1 MVEIG
6 ALDCGSNS
14 TRLLISTVENGTLEN
29 LYKEHQVTRLSDS
42 IDKTGRI
49 SDDSKKRFFKVLRK
63 YMRKI
68 EEYEVQE
75 VFCIGTA
82 VFRNSKNSDEVID
95 EVKKRFNLDIKIISG
110 EEEGLLTSLGV
121 QSSFKN
127 LQNYLIVDIGGQS
140 TELITDIENKL
151 DIQSEDIGVVSM
163 SENYFTE
170 NPISIDK
177 ERNATNYFND
187 IFHDKDY
194 GHRQLIGVSGTFT
207 SLGSIYLNQKKYDEN
222 EIDKVIIS
230 YDSVKNIYEDLKTLS
245 VPKIISE
252 YPSLDPK
259 RAVTIT
265 SGLFLVINLLKKYK
279 ITQLKVSK
287 SDILEGLIPVSY
299 THLTLPTKA

>member
-6 ALDCGSNS
+6 AIDCGSNS
-14 TRLLISTVENGTLEN
+14 TRLLISRVENGKLKN
-29 LYKEHQVTRLSDS
+29 LHKEHQVTRLSDN
-42 IDKTGRI
+42 IDKTGTI

-68 EEYEVQE
+68 EEYKVQE

-95 EVKKRFNLDIKIISG
+95 EVKKRFNLEIKMISG
-110 EEEGLLTSLGV
+110 KEEGLLTSLGV
-121 QSSFKN
+121 QSSFEN
-127 LQNYLIVDIGGQS
+127 LENYLIVDIGGQS
-140 TELITDIENKL
+140 TELITDIDHKL

-163 SENYFTE
+163 SENYFNE
-170 NPISIDK
+170 NPINTNN
-177 ERNATNYFND
+177 EETATNFFND

-194 GHRQLIGVSGTFT
+194 AHRQLIGVSGTFT
-207 SLGSIYLNQKKYDEN
+207 SLGSIYLNQKIYDEN

-230 YDSVKNIYEDLKTLS
+230 YDSVENIYENLKTLS
-245 VPKIISE
+245 VPQIIST

-265 SGLFLVINLLKKYK
+265 SGLFLVKNLLKKYK

-287 SDILEGLIPVSY
+287 SDILEGLILKY
-299 THLTLPTKA
+299 F

>member
-6 ALDCGSNS
+6 AIDCGSNS
-14 TRLLISTVENGTLEN
+14 TRLLISTVENGKLEN
-29 LYKEHQVTRLSDS
+29 LHKEHQVTRLSDN
-42 IDKTGRI
+42 IDKTGMI

-68 EEYEVQE
+68 EEYKVQE

-82 VFRNSKNSDEVID
+82 VFRNSKNADEVID
-95 EVKKRFNLDIKIISG
+95 EVKKRFNLEIKMISG

-121 QSSFKN
+121 QSSFEN
-127 LQNYLIVDIGGQS
+127 LENYLIVDIGGQS
-140 TELITDIENKL
+140 TELITDIDHKL

-163 SENYFTE
+163 SENYFNE
-170 NPISIDK
+170 NPINIDK
-177 ERNATNYFND
+177 EETATNFFND

-194 GHRQLIGVSGTFT
+194 AHRELIGVSGTFT
-207 SLGSIYLNQKKYDEN
+207 SLGSIYLNQKIYDEN

-230 YDSVKNIYEDLKTLS
+230 YDSVENIYENLKTLS
-245 VPKIISE
+245 IPQIISR

-265 SGLFLVINLLKKYK
+265 SGLFLVKNLLKKYK

-287 SDILEGLIPVSY
+287 SDILEGLILKY
-299 THLTLPTKA
+299 F

>member
-95 EVKKRFNLDIKIISG
+95 EVKKRFNLEIKMISG

-121 QSSFKN
+121 QSSFEN
-127 LQNYLIVDIGGQS
+127 LENYLIVDIGGQS

-287 SDILEGLIPVSY
+287 SDILEGLILKY
-299 THLTLPTKA
+299 F

>member
-82 VFRNSKNSDEVID
+82 VFRKSKNSDEVID

-177 ERNATNYFND
+177 EKNATNYFND

-287 SDILEGLIPVSY
+287 SDILEGLILKY
-299 THLTLPTKA
+299 F

>member
-82 VFRNSKNSDEVID
+82 VFRNSKNSDEIID

-287 SDILEGLIPVSY
+287 SDILEGLILKY
-299 THLTLPTKA
+299 F

>member
-68 EEYEVQE
+68 EEYKVQE

-82 VFRNSKNSDEVID
+82 VFRNSKNADEVID
-95 EVKKRFNLDIKIISG
+95 EVKKRFNLEIKMISG

-121 QSSFKN
+121 QSSFEN
-127 LQNYLIVDIGGQS
+127 LENYLIVDIGGQS
-140 TELITDIENKL
+140 TELITDIDHKL

-163 SENYFTE
+163 SENYFNE
-170 NPISIDK
+170 NPVNFDK
-177 ERNATNYFND
+177 EETATNFFND

-194 GHRQLIGVSGTFT
+194 AHRQLIGVSGTFT
-207 SLGSIYLNQKKYDEN
+207 SLGSIYLNQKIYDEN

-230 YDSVKNIYEDLKTLS
+230 YDSVENIYENLKTLS
-245 VPKIISE
+245 VPKIIST

-265 SGLFLVINLLKKYK
+265 SGLFLVKNLLKKYK

-287 SDILEGLIPVSY
+287 SDILEGLILKY
-299 THLTLPTKA
+299 F

>member
-140 TELITDIENKL
+140 TELIRDIENKL

-287 SDILEGLIPVSY
+287 SDILEGLILKY
-299 THLTLPTKA
+299 F

>member
-245 VPKIISE
+245 VPKIISK

-287 SDILEGLIPVSY
+287 SDILEGLILKY
-299 THLTLPTKA
+299 F

>member
-6 ALDCGSNS
+6 AIDCGSNS
-14 TRLLISTVENGTLEN
+14 TRLLISTVENGNLEN
-29 LYKEHQVTRLSDS
+29 LHKEHQVTRLSDN
-42 IDKTGRI
+42 IDKTGAI
-49 SDDSKKRFFKVLRK
+49 SNDSKKRFFKVLRK

-68 EEYEVQE
+68 EEYKVQE

-82 VFRNSKNSDEVID
+82 VFRNSKNADEVID
-95 EVKKRFNLDIKIISG
+95 EVKKRFNLEIKMISG

-121 QSSFKN
+121 QSSFEN
-127 LQNYLIVDIGGQS
+127 LENYLIVDIGGQS
-140 TELITDIENKL
+140 TELITDIDHKL

-163 SENYFTE
+163 SENYFNE
-170 NPISIDK
+170 NPINTNN
-177 ERNATNYFND
+177 EETATNFFND

-194 GHRQLIGVSGTFT
+194 AHRQLIGVSGTFT
-207 SLGSIYLNQKKYDEN
+207 SLGSIYLNQKIYDEN

-230 YDSVKNIYEDLKTLS
+230 YDSVKNIYENLKTLS
-245 VPKIISE
+245 VPKIIST

-265 SGLFLVINLLKKYK
+265 SGLFLVKNLLKKYK

-287 SDILEGLIPVSY
+287 SDILEGLILKY
-299 THLTLPTKA
+299 F

>member
-6 ALDCGSNS
+6 AIDCGSNS
-14 TRLLISTVENGTLEN
+14 TRLLISRVENGKLKN
-29 LYKEHQVTRLSDS
+29 LHKEHQVTRLSDN
-42 IDKTGRI
+42 IDKTGTI

-68 EEYEVQE
+68 EEYKVQE

-95 EVKKRFNLDIKIISG
+95 EVKKRFNLEIKMISG
-110 EEEGLLTSLGV
+110 KEEGLLTSLGV
-121 QSSFKN
+121 QSSFEN
-127 LQNYLIVDIGGQS
+127 LENYLIVDIGGQS
-140 TELITDIENKL
+140 TELITDIDHKL

-163 SENYFTE
+163 SENYFNE
-170 NPISIDK
+170 NPINIDR
-177 ERNATNYFND
+177 EETATNFFND
-187 IFHDKDY
+187 IFYDKDY

-207 SLGSIYLNQKKYDEN
+207 SLGSIYLNQKIYDEN

-230 YDSVKNIYEDLKTLS
+230 YDSVENIYENIKTLS
-245 VPKIISE
+245 VPQIIST

-265 SGLFLVINLLKKYK
+265 SGLFLVKNLLKKYK

-287 SDILEGLIPVSY
+287 SDILEGLILKY
-299 THLTLPTKA
+299 F

>member
-6 ALDCGSNS
+6 AIDCGSNS
-14 TRLLISTVENGTLEN
+14 TRLLISTVENGKLEN
-29 LYKEHQVTRLSDS
+29 LHKEHQVTRLSDN
-42 IDKTGRI
+42 IDKTGTI

-68 EEYEVQE
+68 EEYKVQE

-95 EVKKRFNLDIKIISG
+95 EVKKRFNLEIKMISG

-121 QSSFKN
+121 HSSFEN

-140 TELITDIENKL
+140 TELITDIDNKL
-151 DIQSEDIGVVSM
+151 NIQSENIGVVSL
-163 SENYFTE
+163 SENYFIE
-170 NPISIDK
+170 NPINIDK
-177 ERNATNYFND
+177 ERDAKNFFND
-187 IFHDKDY
+187 IFQDKDY

-207 SLGSIYLNQKKYDEN
+207 SLGSIYLNQKIYDEN

-230 YDSVKNIYEDLKTLS
+230 YDSVENIYEDFKTLT
-245 VPKIISE
+245 VPQIINA

-259 RAVTIT
+259 RAVTMT
-265 SGLFLVINLLKKYK
+265 SGLFLVKNLLKKYK

-287 SDILEGLIPVSY
+287 SDILEGLILKY
-299 THLTLPTKA
+299 F

>member
-82 VFRNSKNSDEVID
+82 VFRNSKNSDEIID

-177 ERNATNYFND
+177 EKNATNYFND

-194 GHRQLIGVSGTFT
+194 AHRQLIGVSGTFT

-287 SDILEGLIPVSY
+287 SDILEGLILKY
-299 THLTLPTKA
+299 F

>member
-49 SDDSKKRFFKVLRK
+49 SDDSKERFFKVLRK

-177 ERNATNYFND
+177 EKNATNYFND

-287 SDILEGLIPVSY
+287 SDILEGLILKY
-299 THLTLPTKA
+299 F